1 MVDGDPTEAG
11 GSRQRVVVVLQ
22 YALAQG
28 AGRCLHLDGAAHGER
43 TLSAGL
49 HGDAGAVQQVDTI
62 VSGVG
67 LVLQGRPFIGLPR
80 LGLESRRSA
89 QQGGGQGSSCF
100 SHIV

>member
-11 GSRQRVVVVLQ
+11 GSRKLVVVVIK
-22 YALAQG
+22 YAMAQVAGMCLNIEG
-28 AGRCLHLDGAAHGER
+28 ASKGELN
-43 TLSAGL
+43 LSAGL
-49 HGDAGAVQQVDTI
+49 YRDTGAVQQVDTI

-67 LVLQGRPFIGLPR
+67 FVLQGRPFIGLPR